1 MENNGGV
8 IQAALDLTRDGSKLD
23 ASSCTGIRIVV
34 KGNEEK
40 YGLHLRTSDITRP
53 WQSYRAQFTI
63 STDWALV
70 ELPFS
75 EFLTPRIDLSINTTE
90 LGRLGLVA
98 IGRPFY
104 ADLSVKRLEIYR

>member
-1 MENNGGV
+1 MV
-8 IQAALDLTRDGSKLD
+8 FTRE
-23 ASSCTGIRIVV
+23 RQ
-34 KGNEEK
+34 
-40 YGLHLRTSDITRP
+40 TSRDRR
-53 WQSYRAQFTI
+53 QSYRAKFTI
-63 STDWALV
+63 STDWTLV

-75 EFLTPRIDLSINTTE
+75 EFLTHRIDLSINTTE